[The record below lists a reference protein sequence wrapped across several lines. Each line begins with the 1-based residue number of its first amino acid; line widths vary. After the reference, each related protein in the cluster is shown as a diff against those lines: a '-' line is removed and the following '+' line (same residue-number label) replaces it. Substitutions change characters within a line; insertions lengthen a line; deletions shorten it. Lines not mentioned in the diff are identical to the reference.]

1 MRQIIKGTTPT
12 FKFTFDNI
20 IADSIIA
27 AYLTIVQ
34 DKTLV
39 IEKSIQDA
47 SVGDGYIE
55 WTLTQDETLMLNH
68 ISPLRV
74 QIRYKLSD
82 GFIGASE
89 IKEVDVIKV
98 LKDGEI

>member
-47 SVGDGYIE
+47 SVVDRYIE
-55 WTLTQDETLMLNH
+55 
-68 ISPLRV
+68 
-74 QIRYKLSD
+74 
-82 GFIGASE
+82 
-89 IKEVDVIKV
+89 
-98 LKDGEI
+98 

>member
-1 MRQIIKGTTPT
+1 
-12 FKFTFDNI
+12 
-20 IADSIIA
+20 
-27 AYLTIVQ
+27 
-34 DKTLV
+34 
-39 IEKSIQDA
+39 
-47 SVGDGYIE
+47 
-55 WTLTQDETLMLNH
+55 MLNH